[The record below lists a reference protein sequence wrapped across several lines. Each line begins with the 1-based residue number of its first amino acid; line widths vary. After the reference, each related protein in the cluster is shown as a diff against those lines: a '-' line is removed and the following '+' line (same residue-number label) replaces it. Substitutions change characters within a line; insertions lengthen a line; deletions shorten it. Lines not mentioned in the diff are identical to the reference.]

1 MKQIP
6 NFIIYQLALRSFT
19 PEGTLNAA
27 KLLLPHVAS
36 LGVDIVYI
44 CPFCVADDDDEIAT
58 WSIRQIESKT
68 GNPKNPYKIA
78 DYFNVDT
85 EYGTNE
91 DLKAFVKEAHNC
103 GLKVLFDLVYL
114 HCGKRAVFI
123 NEHPDFVV
131 RNEDGTILL
140 PDRWPFARLNFK
152 CKELRE

>member
-58 WSIRQIESKT
+58 WEYSSDRIENGKSQKSIQ
-68 GNPKNPYKIA
+68 
-78 DYFNVDT
+78 
-85 EYGTNE
+85 
-91 DLKAFVKEAHNC
+91 NC
-103 GLKVLFDLVYL
+103 
-114 HCGKRAVFI
+114 R
-123 NEHPDFVV
+123 
-131 RNEDGTILL
+131 LL
-140 PDRWPFARLNFK
+140 
-152 CKELRE
+152 